1 MSRPRLTPLPAA
13 PSLSV
18 LQEPVRE
25 GLDRVA
31 GEIRRI
37 IYSDF
42 DLHEE
47 VNDHLLTVRGKL
59 FRPTLLLLVSE
70 VGERP
75 HPDALPLAAVIELVH
90 LATLVH
96 DDAVDHSVL
105 RRGLPTVNHLW
116 NHQVAIIT
124 GDFLYSRSVME
135 LSRIARL
142 EAVRAIA
149 RASNEMSVGELRQLV
164 SYDALDFS
172 EEDYHRLIACK
183 TASLM
188 SAACD
193 MGALVGI
200 EEHREEFRTFGH
212 ALGMAFQIADDL
224 LDYEGSEERT
234 GKPVGHDLRERKV
247 TLPLI
252 EAMRRANPTER
263 EAVRDFFTRL
273 DPSDEEIEAVVSLVR
288 SLGGLGYARSRAEE
302 YAARADAALERIPE
316 DGEAIE
322 SLRGAVRYA
331 VERTR

>member
-1 MSRPRLTPLPAA
+1 MSQPSFTPLPAA
-13 PSLSV
+13 PALSG
-18 LQEPVRE
+18 LQEPVRA
-25 GLDRVA
+25 GLDRVE

-37 IYSDF
+37 ISSDF
-42 DLHEE
+42 DLQGE

-59 FRPTLLLLVSE
+59 FRPTLLLLVSQ

-75 HPDALPLAAVIELVH
+75 HPDALPLAAVVELVH

-135 LSRIARL
+135 LSRIGRL
-142 EAVRAIA
+142 EAVGAIA
-149 RASNEMSVGELRQLV
+149 RASNEMSIGELRQLV

-188 SAACD
+188 SAVCD

-200 EEHREEFRTFGH
+200 EAHREDFRTFGR

-252 EAMRRANPTER
+252 EAMRRARPEER
-263 EAVRDFFTRL
+263 EEVRAFFTRL
-273 DPSDEEIEAVVSLVR
+273 DPSDAEIEGVVNLVR
-288 SLGGLGYARSRAEE
+288 SLGGLEYARSRAEAF
-302 YAARADAALERIPE
+302 AARAEAVLERIPAG
-316 DGEAIE
+316 GEAIE